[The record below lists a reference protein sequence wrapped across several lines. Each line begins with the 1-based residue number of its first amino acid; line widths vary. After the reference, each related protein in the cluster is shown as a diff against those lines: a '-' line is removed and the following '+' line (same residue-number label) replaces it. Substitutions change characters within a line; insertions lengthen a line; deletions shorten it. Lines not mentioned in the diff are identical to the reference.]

1 MKTFLKLEGPVKDG
15 VKALEKLALETPEV
29 CIMDTYI
36 QSEAPMFDNQTGIM
50 NYFAAEGETM
60 EKRCATIISKSRVS
74 LKGYDFVFE
83 WFVEP
88 SKDQLDMVLKKIDD
102 TLKPLGVKYTYM
114 TKK

>member
-1 MKTFLKLEGPVKDG
+1 MKTFLKLEGSVKDG

-36 QSEAPMFDNQTGIM
+36 QSEAPMFDTQTGLM
-50 NYFAAEGETM
+50 NYFEAVGETM
-60 EKRCATIISKSRVS
+60 EKRCSNIISKSKVD

-88 SKDQLDMVLKKIDD
+88 SKDQLNMVLKKIDD
-102 TLKPLGVKYTYM
+102 TLKPLGVKYTFT

>member
-29 CIMDTYI
+29 CIMDLYI
-36 QSEAPMFDNQTGIM
+36 QSEEPMFNTQTGTM

-60 EKRCATIISKSRVS
+60 EKRCANIISKSKDM
-74 LKGYDFVFE
+74 KGYDFVFE
-83 WFVEP
+83 WFKEP
-88 SKDQLDMVLKKIDD
+88 SKDQLSMIMKKIDD
-102 TLKPLGVKYTYM
+102 TLKPLGVKYTYT

>member
-15 VKALEKLALETPEV
+15 IKALEKLALETPEV

-36 QSEAPMFDNQTGIM
+36 QSEAPNFDYQTGIM
-50 NYFAAEGETM
+50 NYFQAEGETM
-60 EKRCATIISKSRVS
+60 EKRCSTIISKSKD

-83 WFVEP
+83 WFVQP
-88 SKDQLDMVLKKIDD
+88 SKEQMDTIMKKIDD
-102 TLKPLGVKYTYM
+102 TLKSLGVKYTYT